1 MQTQDF
7 STLISPA
14 DRPLSMADRY
24 RSIRIRTEEI
34 CKPLSVE
41 DYVIQS
47 MEDVSPTKWHLAHT
61 TWFFETF
68 VLREFDPSYVPL
80 NEQYAY
86 LFNSYYLQAGQRF
99 SRGHRGLLS
108 RPRVDEIFAY
118 RKHVDDSMV
127 RLLSEAGEREDV
139 RSVVEIGLNHE
150 QQHQELMVTD
160 IKHVLSVNP
169 LLPTYRELQI
179 PAHQSLDDLTYTDIE
194 EGICEIGHSGDGFS
208 YDNEGP
214 RHRQFL
220 EPYRLAQRPVSN
232 GEYLGF
238 VNDGGYQNSLYW
250 LSEGWN
256 MVQEHGW
263 QHPLYWLHEN
273 DEWSEFSL
281 YGKISLIPDAPLTHV
296 SYFEADAYARWSG
309 ARLPTEF
316 EWENVAQRAD
326 VGGHFSDTLLF
337 HPRLEVKQAGG
348 FLGLFGSSWEWTS
361 SHYSPYPRYQPGPG
375 ALGEYNGKF
384 MSNQFV
390 LRGGSCATPSDHIR
404 PSYRNFFPSGA
415 RWQFSGIRLAQ
426 SIE

>member
-1 MQTQDF
+1 
-7 STLISPA
+7 
-14 DRPLSMADRY
+14 MADRY
-24 RSIRIRTEEI
+24 RSIRSRTEEI

-80 NEQYAY
+80 NEQFAY
-86 LFNSYYLQAGQRF
+86 LFNSYYVQAGQRF
-99 SRGHRGLLS
+99 SRPNRGLLS
-108 RPRVDEIFAY
+108 RPRVDEVFAY

-127 RLLSEAGEREDV
+127 RLLSEAGEREEI
-139 RSVVEIGLNHE
+139 RSVMEIGLNHE

-160 IKHVLSVNP
+160 IKHVLSINP

-179 PAHQSLDDLTYTDIE
+179 PAHRSLDELMYTDIE
-194 EGICEIGHSGDGFS
+194 ESICEIGHSGDGFA

-220 EPYRLAQRPVSN
+220 ESYQLAQRPVSN
-232 GEYLGF
+232 GEYLRF
-238 VNDGGYQNSLYW
+238 VNDGGYKNPLLW

-256 MVQEHGW
+256 LVQEQGW
-263 QHPLYWLHEN
+263 QHPLYWLQEN
-273 DEWSEFSL
+273 EEWSEFSL
-281 YGKISLIPDAPLTHV
+281 YGKISLVSDAPISHV

-316 EWENVAQRAD
+316 EWENAAQQVD
-326 VGGHFSDTLLF
+326 MNGHFSDEIIF
-337 HPRLEVKQAGG
+337 NSRLETEQTNDLAGM
-348 FLGLFGSSWEWTS
+348 FGSSWEWTS
-361 SHYSPYPRYQPGPG
+361 SHYSPYPGYRPGPG

-404 PSYRNFFPSGA
+404 PSYRNFFPAGA

-426 SIE
+426 SIH

>member
-1 MQTQDF
+1 M
-7 STLISPA
+7 
-14 DRPLSMADRY
+14 LSLADRY
-24 RSIRIRTEEI
+24 RSIRSRTEDI

-80 NEQYAY
+80 NEQYAF
-86 LFNSYYLQAGQRF
+86 LFNSYYVQAGQRF
-99 SRGHRGLLS
+99 SRPHRGLLS
-108 RPRVDEIFAY
+108 RPRVDEVFAY
-118 RKHVDDSMV
+118 RRHVDDSMI
-127 RLLSEAGEREDV
+127 RLLSEAGDREEI
-139 RSVVEIGLNHE
+139 RGVVEIGLNHE

-160 IKHVLSVNP
+160 IKHVLSINP

-179 PAHQSLDDLTYTDIE
+179 PSHQSLEDLTFTDME
-194 EGICEIGHSGDGFS
+194 EGICEIGHPGDGFA
-208 YDNEGP
+208 YDNESP

-220 EPYRLAQRPVSN
+220 EPYRLARRPVSN
-232 GEYLGF
+232 GEYLRF
-238 VNDGGYQNSLYW
+238 VNDGGYQNSLFW

-256 MVQEHGW
+256 MVQEQGW

-273 DEWSEFSL
+273 DDWLEFSL
-281 YGKISLIPDAPLTHV
+281 YGKIPLVPDAPLTHV

-316 EWENVAQRAD
+316 EWENAARQVD
-326 VGGHFSDTLLF
+326 TSGHFSDAMLF
-337 HPRLEVKQAGG
+337 HPRLEVAGADD

-361 SHYSPYPRYQPGPG
+361 SHYSPYPGYRRPPG

-404 PSYRNFFPSGA
+404 LSYRNFFPAGA

-426 SIE
+426 SIG

>member
-1 MQTQDF
+1 
-7 STLISPA
+7 
-14 DRPLSMADRY
+14 MADRY
-24 RSIRIRTEEI
+24 RSIRSRTEEI

-80 NEQYAY
+80 SEQYAY
-86 LFNSYYLQAGQRF
+86 LFNSYYVQAGHRF
-99 SRGHRGLLS
+99 SRPHRGLLS
-108 RPRVDEIFAY
+108 RPRVDEVFSY

-127 RLLSEAGEREDV
+127 RLLSEAGDREEV

-179 PAHQSLDDLTYTDIE
+179 PAHQSLEDLTYTDIE

-232 GEYLGF
+232 GEYLRF

-250 LSEGWN
+250 LSEGWSMAGSTHCTGYMRMMN
-256 MVQEHGW
+256 GRSF
-263 QHPLYWLHEN
+263 LYMGRFL
-273 DEWSEFSL
+273 SFLMLLSL
-281 YGKISLIPDAPLTHV
+281 MSLTSKPMHTPD
-296 SYFEADAYARWSG
+296 G
-309 ARLPTEF
+309 
-316 EWENVAQRAD
+316 VALAFRQN
-326 VGGHFSDTLLF
+326 L
-337 HPRLEVKQAGG
+337 
-348 FLGLFGSSWEWTS
+348 
-361 SHYSPYPRYQPGPG
+361 
-375 ALGEYNGKF
+375 NG
-384 MSNQFV
+384 
-390 LRGGSCATPSDHIR
+390 RT
-404 PSYRNFFPSGA
+404 
-415 RWQFSGIRLAQ
+415 
-426 SIE
+426 